1 MQNDSRKVIAI
12 MLIGVAGLGVLAL
25 ALSKKKNNVTT
36 VAPAYDFASELDLV
50 DEGDGNI
57 DDDSE
62 EDCIFPN
69 SMLEEF
75 PNYNIVTN
83 WEKIDPN
90 WADESGY
97 TAQTS

>member
-1 MQNDSRKVIAI
+1 MQNDSRKVIVI

-25 ALSKKKNNVTT
+25 ALGNKKNKLTT
-36 VAPAYDFASELDLV
+36 AAPVYDFAAELDLV
-50 DEGDGNI
+50 DQGDGNI
-57 DDDSE
+57 DDGSE

-75 PNYNIVTN
+75 PNHNIVTN

-97 TAQTS
+97 TA